1 MAGNNKDFTE
11 KLVARVQSEQM
22 SRWTGLPTPSMSR
35 LHALFDCSVRR
46 VYLKTSTDDDA
57 FRQVLARDADKVR
70 HIMDWLV
77 SAIMEDAH
85 WLAKT
90 DQEGRPKKI
99 MKCGTIDALAREAD
113 AWTKMQRNQRKIVA
127 LDPAEEEM
135 FMDLGDGWRMVR
147 MKSATAL
154 DRESGFMQHCV
165 GDGAYDEMLRDP
177 AMRLVSL
184 RDHKN
189 EPHVTVE
196 MDLEKN
202 RLIQVWGK
210 ANTIPK
216 AEYAELM
223 RPFFKRHGYWMRRMN
238 GVDLFLF
245 DPEGGMHVIDELK
258 DGTVLRAIENVNE
271 ELLDLL
277 PARLT
282 VEEGISLASVDL
294 RSRLRRG
301 ISGIAVNGPADLKWA
316 NVDILPA
323 RHGFRGDIDLSG
335 SNLRGLE
342 DGFRCHG
349 MLKLSANDNLRKL
362 PHRMVVRGNLLIRDT
377 PIMALPE
384 DLSVGGDLTIRGTE
398 VRKIPSSV
406 RVGGRVTFSRW

>member
-1 MAGNNKDFTE
+1 MTGKNKEFTE
-11 KLVARVQSEQM
+11 KLVARIRAEQM
-22 SRWTGLPTPSMSR
+22 SRWKGMPTSTLTR
-35 LHALFDCSVRR
+35 VHTLFDCSVRR
-46 VYLKTSTDDDA
+46 VYLKTSADDET
-57 FRQVLARDADKVR
+57 FRHVLARDADKVR

-90 DQEGRPKKI
+90 DREGRPKKI

-113 AWTKMQRNQRKIVA
+113 AWTKLQRNRKKVVA

-147 MKSATAL
+147 MKTATAL

-165 GDGAYDEMLRDP
+165 GDGAYDGMLRDP
-177 AMRLVSL
+177 TMRLVSL

-223 RPFFKRHGYWMRRMN
+223 RPFFKRHGYWMKRMN

-245 DPEGGMHVIDELK
+245 DPEGGMHVLDELK
-258 DGTVLRAIENVNE
+258 EGVVLRAIENVNE
-271 ELLDLL
+271 ELLELL

-294 RSRLRRG
+294 RPRLRRG

-335 SNLRGLE
+335 SNLRGME

-362 PHRMVVRGNLLIRDT
+362 PYRMVVRGDLLIRDT
-377 PIMALPE
+377 PIAALPE
-384 DLSVGGDLTIRGTE
+384 DLSVGGDLTIRGTQI
-398 VRKIPSSV
+398 RKVPASV
-406 RVGGRVTFSRW
+406 RVGGRVTFSRL